1 MAELGHRI
9 AIKAAAARGPAQA
22 FIPTL
27 GVAGIDTPG
36 EDFYDPEAGDA
47 LFNAIREGIKDTDI
61 TVTERKQNINDSGF
75 GEAMARALH
84 ELIIHN

>member
-1 MAELGHRI
+1 
-9 AIKAAAARGPAQA
+9 
-22 FIPTL
+22 
-27 GVAGIDTPG
+27 
-36 EDFYDPEAGDA
+36 

>member
-27 GVAGIDTPG
+27 GVAGIDTQVKISMIQKPMTLCSTPF
-36 EDFYDPEAGDA
+36 E
-47 LFNAIREGIKDTDI
+47 RE
-61 TVTERKQNINDSGF
+61 
-75 GEAMARALH
+75 
-84 ELIIHN
+84 